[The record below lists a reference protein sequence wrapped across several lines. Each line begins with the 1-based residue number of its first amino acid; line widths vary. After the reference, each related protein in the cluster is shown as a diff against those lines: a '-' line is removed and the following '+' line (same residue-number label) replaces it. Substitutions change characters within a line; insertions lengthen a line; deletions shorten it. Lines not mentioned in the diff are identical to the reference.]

1 VQLAAVVGKPDVT
14 RTQIVKAYVVL
25 RPGLIPESGLAEEL
39 KEWVKIRLSKHEY
52 PREIVFV
59 DELPRTNTGKIIR
72 RLLRD

>member
-1 VQLAAVVGKPDVT
+1 
-14 RTQIVKAYVVL
+14 
-25 RPGLIPESGLAEEL
+25 L

-52 PREIVFV
+52 PREISFV